1 MKHITIADM
10 TLVKAADALSFKEKI
25 EIARHLDHLN
35 VDVIDMPEIKNV
47 TTDTLLIR
55 TVAALVK
62 NSVISVDTG
71 MTPEGV
77 STAVQAIAGAKKGR
91 LRICIPVSPVQME
104 YICHKKPHKILELAG
119 TLFGDACE
127 KCNDV
132 ELFAMDATRAD
143 MDFLKKII
151 ECALEKGIKTVTL
164 CDDEGA
170 MLPDEFGDF
179 VRSVKGEIPALEKVE
194 LGILCR
200 SANGMAT
207 ASALMAL
214 KAGAVEIKTCVGYEE
229 IPQTKVLANVLS
241 HNGDR
246 LGIHADIN
254 VNELQRIT
262 KQIEWVLG
270 ITKGEGKAEPM
281 SGDIDSAN
289 EAPLAATDSKETII
303 EAVNKLGYDL
313 SEEDYTKVYDEFCR
327 VAARKTVGLRELEA
341 IVASAALQV
350 SPTYKLISYV
360 VNNGNI
366 ISASAQIKLEKNGE
380 EMSGIC
386 MGDGPVD
393 AAFRALDQ
401 IIGHHF
407 ELDDFQIQS
416 VTEGREAMG
425 SALVR
430 LRFNGKLYSGN
441 GISTD
446 IIGSSIRAYINAVN
460 KIVYEEAQK

>member
-1 MKHITIADM
+1 MKHITVADM
-10 TLVKAADALSFKEKI
+10 TLVKAADVLSFKEKI

-35 VDVIDMPEIKNV
+35 ANVIDLPEIKNV

-71 MTPEGV
+71 MTSEGV
-77 STAVQAIAGAKKGR
+77 NTAAQAIASSKKGR
-91 LRICIPVSPVQME
+91 LRVCIPVSPIQME
-104 YICHKKPHKILELAG
+104 YICHKKPHKIMELAEV
-119 TLFGDACE
+119 LFADACE
-127 KCNDV
+127 KCSDV
-132 ELFAMDATRAD
+132 EFFAMDATRAD

-151 ECALEKGIKTVTL
+151 ECALQKGIKTVTL

-179 VRSVKGEIPALEKVE
+179 IRRVKCEIPALEKVD
-194 LGILCR
+194 LGIQCR
-200 SANGMAT
+200 SSNGMAT
-207 ASALMAL
+207 ASALMAF

-229 IPQTKVLANVLS
+229 IPQIKVLANVIN

-246 LGIHADIN
+246 LGIYSDVN

-270 ITKGEGKAEPM
+270 ISKGESKIGNV
-281 SGDIDSAN
+281 SGSINTAN
-289 EAPLAATDSKETII
+289 EAPLAVTDSKETVI

-313 SEEDYTKVYDEFCR
+313 SEEDYNKVYDEFCR

-341 IVASAALQV
+341 IIASVALQV
-350 SPTYKLISYV
+350 PPTYKLISYV
-360 VNNGNI
+360 INNGNI

-393 AAFRALDQ
+393 AAFRALEQ

-407 ELDDFQIQS
+407 ELDDFQIQA

-460 KIVYEEAQK
+460 KIVYEEAQR